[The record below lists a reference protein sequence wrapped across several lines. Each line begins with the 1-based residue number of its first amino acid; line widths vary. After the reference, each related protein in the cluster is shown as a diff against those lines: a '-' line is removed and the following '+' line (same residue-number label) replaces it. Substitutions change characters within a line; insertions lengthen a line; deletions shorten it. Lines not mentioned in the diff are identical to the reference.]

1 LARRAG
7 VAGCAIA
14 ESETSV
20 SEEKPPR
27 LAVIR
32 LLAAL
37 SPAERSALEQRCSWR
52 RYRAGH
58 QIVARQSDDRDMF
71 FVVEGRVRVVD
82 YSLSGREVIYATIGR
97 GGHFGE
103 LAAIDGRGRSASVVA
118 IEDCQLASITPTDLE
133 SLLRRHPNVAL
144 ALLRDLVE
152 VIRTSDERITDLSTL
167 GAMQRICRE
176 LLRLAQPGR
185 QAGGLQIARLPTQSS
200 IAAQTGTTR
209 ETVARTLAQLADDGL
224 IQRSGRRLR
233 IPDRAGLEALIEQ
246 LPPAELLRRR

>member
-1 LARRAG
+1 MPAGLAG
-7 VAGCAIA
+7 
-14 ESETSV
+14 
-20 SEEKPPR
+20 
-27 LAVIR
+27 IR
-32 LLAAL
+32 LVAAL

-52 RYRAGH
+52 RYRAGQ
-58 QIVARQSDDRDMF
+58 QIVARQSDDRDVF

-82 YSLSGREVIYATIGR
+82 YSLSGREVIY
-97 GGHFGE
+97 
-103 LAAIDGRGRSASVVA
+103 AAIDGRGRSASVVA
-118 IEDCQLASITPTDLE
+118 IEDCQLASITPADLE
-133 SLLRRHPNVAL
+133 SLLRRHSNVAL

-200 IAAQTGTTR
+200 IAAQAGTTR

-233 IPDRAGLEALIEQ
+233 IPDRVGLEALIEQ
-246 LPPAELLRRR
+246 LPRPSCFVGADRRPLPAA